1 LWLFAFVRA
10 SKTPAGCLSK
20 LRINWRYPLR
30 KGTGSAK
37 YNHNMLALLLIDPRV
52 ALVALV
58 ALLVAAG
65 VPLAFGWARLL
76 PEEPSPFPIEPG
88 SFPSVDEEVK
98 PELPGK
104 PRWESILSVILLGCL
119 TLAYVARFPGFP
131 SARLV
136 RWLDALVSGSTEH
149 WVFVSARVVLPVV
162 SAAAG
167 VYAALRPGSLR
178 KPLLAAAVLVLLL
191 WFLAP
196 GLRLALLGAS

>member
-1 LWLFAFVRA
+1 
-10 SKTPAGCLSK
+10 
-20 LRINWRYPLR
+20 
-30 KGTGSAK
+30 
-37 YNHNMLALLLIDPRV
+37 MLALLSIDPRV

-76 PEEPSPFPIEPG
+76 PEEPPPFPIEPG

-98 PELPGK
+98 PDLPSK
-104 PRWESILSVILLGCL
+104 PGWEPILSVILLGCL
-119 TLAYVARFPGFP
+119 TLAYVIRFPGFP

-136 RWLDALVSGSTEH
+136 RWVNAMVSSSTEY
-149 WVFVSARVVLPVV
+149 WLFVSARVVLLVV

-167 VYAALRPGSLR
+167 VYAALRPGSFR
-178 KPLLAAAVLVLLL
+178 RPLLAAAVLVLLL

-196 GLRLALLGAS
+196 GLRLAVLGNS